1 MSFYSP
7 WVPSI
12 QILPDLE
19 PPLERQL
26 QPICGDIDQARLGAE
41 REAETYSLDTNIKPL
56 KAENKSKYTL
66 FFIYFN
72 SRQGIPK
79 LYHCE
84 RHKID

>member
-12 QILPDLE
+12 QILQDLE
-19 PPLERQL
+19 PPLECQL